1 MLLAINTATQHNAL
15 ALIDGQ
21 AVIAEETWPAAQNQA
36 EILQPKIKELL
47 QKNNFSWENSTHFI
61 VVKGPGAFTSLR
73 VGVVA
78 ANTLAFALSKPILGL
93 STFELY
99 RLRFASLQPKHPDA
113 WLFLTAG
120 KDKAYFTNLQKA
132 EEKIYT
138 LAEIAAFM
146 KQHNVQQIFGDIT
159 PAQEDCL
166 HAVSKDKLVIIP
178 ETKLCSF
185 GQALLKLD
193 WAQLKWE
200 KQIEPYYVQPA
211 NITMPCST

>member
-1 MLLAINTATQHNAL
+1 MLCLAINTATQQNAL
-15 ALIDGQ
+15 ALLSENQ
-21 AVIAEETWPAAQNQA
+21 VIAEETWPAAQNQA
-36 EILQPKIKELL
+36 EVLQPKIKELL
-47 QKNNFSWENSTHFI
+47 QKNNFDWENLTHFI

-78 ANTLAFALSKPILGL
+78 ANTLAFALNKPIFGL

-99 RLRFASLQPKHPDA
+99 QLCSGHLSADA
-113 WLFLTAG
+113 WLALTAG
-120 KDKAYFTNLQKA
+120 RDKAYFTNLQKIA
-132 EEKIYT
+132 EKIYSHT
-138 LAEIAAFM
+138 EIADM
-146 KQHNVQQIFGDIT
+146 IKQDNIKEVVGDT
-159 PAQEDCL
+159 AY
-166 HAVSKDKLVIIP
+166 A

-193 WAQLKWE
+193 WAQLKWQ